1 MKRQWMTL
9 YFSAILMMAVC
20 VSCTQ
25 AETPSAPIDQP
36 TEEAT
41 ATSLPTEVQPEEV
54 EMVTIP
60 AGEFEMGCD
69 PDHSGGYDC
78 LDVELPLHTVYLDA
92 YAIDKYE
99 VTNAQYA
106 QCVAAGACDAPD
118 DRASQTRESYYDN
131 SDHANYPVIHVD
143 WYDAQ
148 DYCTWAGKRL
158 PTEAEWEKA
167 ARGRTVRAYPWGDW
181 DPNCSLANSFSPTM
195 DNFCVGDTI
204 EVGSCPDGASPYD
217 AMDMAGNVMEWVADW
232 YDGDYYTDSPES
244 NPPGSAEGT
253 TRVVRGGGWY
263 QKWGVLRTAF
273 RFGFDP
279 EEGGFDMG
287 FRCASDAP

>member
-9 YFSAILMMAVC
+9 FFSAILMMAVC

-25 AETPSAPIDQP
+25 AETPSTPTGQP

-69 PDHSGGYDC
+69 PKYNGGYDC
-78 LDVELPLHTVYLDA
+78 LENELPLHTVSLDA
-92 YAIDKYE
+92 FTIDKYE

-106 QCVAAGACDAPD
+106 QCVAAGVCVAPSD
-118 DRASQTRESYYDN
+118 FSSYSRESYYEDPDYAKFPVVN
-131 SDHANYPVIHVD
+131 VNWSDAE
-143 WYDAQ
+143 A
-148 DYCTWAGKRL
+148 YCTWAGKRL

-167 ARGRTVRAYPWGDW
+167 ARGRMVRAYPWGDW
-181 DPNCSLANSFSPTM
+181 DPNCSLANSFSPTL
-195 DNFCVGDTI
+195 DNFCVGDTS

-217 AMDMAGNVMEWVADW
+217 VMDMAGNVMEWVADW
-232 YDGDYYTDSPES
+232 YDEGYYTDSPDA
-244 NPPGSAEGT
+244 NPPGPADGT

-279 EEGGFDMG
+279 EEAGFDMG

>member
-20 VSCTQ
+20 VSCSQ
-25 AETPSAPIDQP
+25 AETSSTPTAQP
-36 TEEAT
+36 TKEAT
-41 ATSLPTEVQPEEV
+41 ATSLPTEVQPEVV

-69 PDHSGGYDC
+69 PDHNGGYDC
-78 LDVELPLHTVYLDA
+78 LENELPLHTVSLDA
-92 YAIDKYE
+92 FTIDKYE

-106 QCVAAGACDAPD
+106 QCVAGGVCVAPSD
-118 DRASQTRESYYDN
+118 FSSYSRESYYEDP
-131 SDHANYPVIHVD
+131 DYANYPVVNVN
-143 WYDAQ
+143 WSDAEA
-148 DYCTWAGKRL
+148 YCTWAGKRL

-181 DPNCSLANSFSPTM
+181 DPNCSLANSFSPTK
-195 DNFCVGDTI
+195 DNFCVGDTS
-204 EVGSCPDGASPYD
+204 EVGSCPDGASPYE

-232 YDGDYYTDSPES
+232 YDGDYYYDSPDE
-244 NPPGSAEGT
+244 NPPGSSDGT

-263 QKWGVLRTAF
+263 QRWGVLRTAF
-273 RFGFDP
+273 RVGFDP
-279 EEGGFDMG
+279 EQGVPDMG